1 MSSRTATET
10 ILVVDDELT
19 VLSLVQL
26 MLARDGYGVLV
37 ASSGAEALRLF
48 EIWPDI
54 HIDLV
59 IVDLM
64 MPEMNGVE
72 LAARLHALRP
82 DLPVL
87 HFSGYTDQEP
97 LRQTHDQAPFIAKPF
112 TPPQLT
118 KKIREILDAAKTAS
132 AGSSDSE

>member
-1 MSSRTATET
+1 MPSRSATET

-48 EIWPDI
+48 EVWPDI
-54 HIDLV
+54 HVDLV
-59 IVDLM
+59 LLDLM

-72 LAARLHALRP
+72 LAARLRALRP
-82 DLPVL
+82 ELPVL
-87 HFSGYTDQEP
+87 HFSGYSDHEP
-97 LRQTHDQAPFIAKPF
+97 LLPTLDKAPFIAKPF
-112 TPPQLT
+112 TPIQLT
-118 KKIREILDAAKTAS
+118 KKIREILDAAKTQS
-132 AGSSDSE
+132 AESPDGE